1 MRNLTALIAG
11 TAILAGA
18 HLASG
23 ALSPAAAVSKADCEI
38 RFSVCVQ
45 SCDREVPSLQ
55 QKCRQVCRSNKYR
68 CLKNAN

>member
-1 MRNLTALIAG
+1 MCRSMVLITGIAV
-11 TAILAGA
+11 LAGA
-18 HLASG
+18 FLTLG
-23 ALSPAAAVSKADCEI
+23 GSPAAAVSKAYCEI
-38 RFSVCVQ
+38 RHAVCVQ